1 MKRFLISFTAV
12 LMAVVLCCSAGFASA
27 PGEFDP
33 GDIDMG
39 ALADALGLSEEELEK
54 LTEGELD
61 VSDIDLGQVDLG
73 AVVEAV
79 GMTREEALESITE
92 GMDAD
97 VDLSN
102 IDLSQVDVEQMV
114 DSIGLT
120 DEDLNHIFQGK
131 TEQIQLNPFNIDVGG
146 FAQSIGLDEAQT
158 KQIIQSTMDL
168 DPEIMGVVDVT
179 KVNLKALAAALG
191 LTPDEMM
198 ELVQGALPLSSLDLS
213 KIDLGALVGALG
225 MTGDDVLALLSKE
238 IGIEGLDLTVL
249 DLEEVDLVALVDA
262 LGLSED
268 QLSALLENEL
278 DPSTLDLTALDIPAA
293 LDALGLTVLEAAQLG
308 LAFAGMGHVDL
319 IGTVR
324 GIGRGA
330 LTGLIA
336 AAVVV
341 LIIIILLA
349 VTGRK
354 KRSKKQAAP
363 VAVESVPEE

>member
-12 LMAVVLCCSAGFASA
+12 LMAVVLCCSVGFASA
-27 PGEFDP
+27 PDENES

-39 ALADALGLSEEELEK
+39 ALSAALGLSEEELKK

-79 GMTREEALESITE
+79 GMTQEEALEVITE

-102 IDLSQVDVEQMV
+102 IDLSQVDVEKMV

-158 KQIIQSTMDL
+158 EQIIQSTMDL

-179 KVNLKALAAALG
+179 KLNLKGLAAALG

-198 ELVQGALPLSSLDLS
+198 ALVQGELALSSLDLR
-213 KIDLGALVGALG
+213 KIDLMALVSALG
-225 MTGDDVLALLSKE
+225 MTEEGLFDLLEGE
-238 IGIEGLDLTVL
+238 IGIEGLDLSVL
-249 DLEEVDLVALVDA
+249 DLDEIDLGALVDA
-262 LGLSED
+262 LGLTQEEIFAIAEGTLD
-268 QLSALLENEL
+268 PAEL
-278 DPSTLDLTALDIPAA
+278 DLSKLDPAA
-293 LDALGLTVLEAAQLG
+293 ILDALGLTVLEAAQLG

-349 VTGRK
+349 VIGRK
-354 KRSKKQAAP
+354 KRGKKQAAP